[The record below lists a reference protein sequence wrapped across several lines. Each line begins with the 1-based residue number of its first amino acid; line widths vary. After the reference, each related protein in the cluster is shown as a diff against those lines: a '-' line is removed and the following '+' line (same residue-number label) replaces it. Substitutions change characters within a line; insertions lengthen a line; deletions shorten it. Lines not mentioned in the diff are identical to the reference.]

1 MEPLAALDSLMLAA
15 EKLGSAMHVGVL
27 LILSLPPDAGPDAGT
42 GVGTDAGVDFVDELH
57 RDSLIGPHDLDP
69 RLRRYP
75 HRGLDTGGVWVWREA
90 VEVDLRRHLHRTTL
104 PPGSGPDQL
113 WKLVSELHSERL
125 DMAAPLWASW
135 LIDGFDADGPGRSFA
150 LYIKVHHTV
159 VDGVAGLRMIADS
172 LCTDPD
178 RRGMPPF
185 YADKGAPAPCADKR
199 TDEVGADHQRW
210 RVPNPLAG
218 VRAVAEAVAAGLDLP
233 RRVAAAELATL
244 VGSLTSDAV
253 VAPLEAPQTRF
264 NTRLGPRRAAT
275 GTSLPR
281 EGIHAVREAA
291 GVSTND
297 VVTAVISGAL
307 RQWLI
312 DVGELPA
319 RSLVAMCP
327 VSVRTRKAAVT
338 ETDTASGGNRFG
350 LGLCP
355 LGTDLADPAER
366 LALIHEAMSR
376 IKQQVAAR
384 GADAMLAVMA
394 PAIGSTVV
402 PPLLPFGAVM
412 PPSCNMA
419 ISNVPGPAEDMFYN
433 GAHLD
438 AIYPVSTVFD
448 GMGLNV
454 TVCSYADRIEV
465 GYVTDAAL
473 MDDVAALVPLTQEA
487 FTDLAAAVG
496 ISTP

>member
-1 MEPLAALDSLMLAA
+1 MQSLGALEALMLAA

-27 LILSLPPDAGPDAGT
+27 LILSPPPAAQDAAT
-42 GVGTDAGVDFVDELH
+42 NYVDELH
-57 RDSLIGPHDLDP
+57 RDSLIGSHELDP
-69 RLRRYP
+69 RLRRHP
-75 HRGLDTGGVWVWREA
+75 HRGLDTGGVWVWRES
-90 VEVDLRRHLHRTTL
+90 VEVDLRRHLRRTTL
-104 PPGSGPDQL
+104 PPGSGLEQL

-125 DMAAPLWASW
+125 EMAAPLWASW
-135 LIDGFDADGPGRSFA
+135 LIDGFDADGPDGTFA
-150 LYIKVHHTV
+150 LYIKVHHIV
-159 VDGVAGLRMIADS
+159 VDGVGGLRMIADS
-172 LCTDPD
+172 LSPDPD
-178 RRGMPPF
+178 RRGMAPF
-185 YADKGAPAPCADKR
+185 YADKAVADNAGTESAGAHRP
-199 TDEVGADHQRW
+199 GW

-218 VRAVAEAVAAGLDLP
+218 VRAVTEAVTALLDLP
-233 RRVAAAELATL
+233 RRVAAAELSTV

-281 EGIHAVREAA
+281 DRILAAREAA

-327 VSVRTRKAAVT
+327 VSVRARDATAT
-338 ETDTASGGNRFG
+338 ETGTASAGNRFG

-355 LGTDLADPAER
+355 LGTELADPAER
-366 LALIHEAMSR
+366 LALVHEAMSR
-376 IKQQVAAR
+376 IKRQVAER

-402 PPLLPFGAVM
+402 LPLLPFGAIMPFGAIV

-419 ISNVPGPAEDMFYN
+419 ISNVPGPAEDMYYN

-438 AIYPVSTVFD
+438 EIYPVSTAFD

-454 TVCSYADRIEV
+454 TVCSYADRVEV
-465 GYVTDAAL
+465 GYVTDADL
-473 MDDVAALVPLTQEA
+473 MDDVGALVPLTHA
-487 FTDLAAAVG
+487 ALDDLAAAMG

>member
-1 MEPLAALDSLMLAA
+1 MEPLAALDALMLAA
-15 EKLGSAMHVGVL
+15 EKLGSAMHVGAL
-27 LILSLPPDAGPDAGT
+27 LILTAPRGTQPDY
-42 GVGTDAGVDFVDELH
+42 VDMLH
-57 RDSLIGPHDLDP
+57 RDSLIEPHELDP

-104 PPGSGPDQL
+104 PPGSGRQQL
-113 WKLVSELHSERL
+113 WDLVSELHGERL
-125 DMAAPLWASW
+125 DMAAPLWACW
-135 LIDGFDADGPGRSFA
+135 LIDGFDEGGPGGAFA
-150 LYIKVHHTV
+150 LYIKVHHIV
-159 VDGVAGLRMIADS
+159 VDGVGGLQMIADS
-172 LCTDPD
+172 LSPDPD

-185 YADKGAPAPCADKR
+185 YADRVVADKGM
-199 TDEVGADHQRW
+199 TDKGMTDNVVPDPAGAHRPGW
-210 RVPNPLAG
+210 GLPNPLTG
-218 VRAVAEAVAAGLDLP
+218 VRAVAGAVAGVVAAVLDLP
-233 RRVAAAELATL
+233 RRVAAAELAT
-244 VGSLTSDAV
+244 VVSSLTSHAV
-253 VAPLEAPQTRF
+253 VGPLEAPQTRF

-281 EGIHAVREAA
+281 DPILAVREAA

-307 RQWLI
+307 RHWLN
-312 DVGELPA
+312 DVGELPH

-327 VSVRTRKAAVT
+327 VSVRTRGAAGT
-338 ETDTASGGNRFG
+338 EGGSAAGGNRFG

-355 LGTDLADPAER
+355 LGTDLTDPAER
-366 LALIHEAMSR
+366 LALVHEAMSR
-376 IKQQVAAR
+376 IKHQVAER

-402 PPLLPFGAVM
+402 QPLLPFGAVV

-419 ISNVPGPAEDMFYN
+419 ISNVPGPSEDMFYN

-438 AIYPVSTVFD
+438 EIYPVSTAFD

-454 TVCSYADRIEV
+454 TVCSYADQIEV
-465 GYVTDAAL
+465 GYVTDADL
-473 MDDVAALVPLTQEA
+473 MDDVGALVPLTRAALTE
-487 FTDLAAAVG
+487 LAAAFG

>member
-1 MEPLAALDSLMLAA
+1 
-15 EKLGSAMHVGVL
+15 
-27 LILSLPPDAGPDAGT
+27 
-42 GVGTDAGVDFVDELH
+42 
-57 RDSLIGPHDLDP
+57 
-69 RLRRYP
+69 
-75 HRGLDTGGVWVWREA
+75 
-90 VEVDLRRHLHRTTL
+90 
-104 PPGSGPDQL
+104 
-113 WKLVSELHSERL
+113 
-125 DMAAPLWASW
+125 MAAPLWASW
-135 LIDGFDADGPGRSFA
+135 LIDGFDADGPGGPFA

-159 VDGVAGLRMIADS
+159 VDGVAGLRMITDS
-172 LCTDPD
+172 LSPDPD

-185 YADKGAPAPCADKR
+185 YADKTGDTEGGHHA
-199 TDEVGADHQRW
+199 GW

-218 VRAVAEAVAAGLDLP
+218 VRAVADAVAAGLDLP
-233 RRVAAAELATL
+233 RRVAAAELATV

-253 VAPLEAPQTRF
+253 VAPLAAPQTRF

-281 EGIHAVREAA
+281 DLIRAVRDAA
-291 GVSTND
+291 GVSSND
-297 VVTAVISGAL
+297 VVTTVISGAL

-327 VSVRTRKAAVT
+327 VSVRTRDAT
-338 ETDTASGGNRFG
+338 GTATGGNRFG

-355 LGTDLADPAER
+355 LGTDLGDPAER
-366 LALIHEAMSR
+366 LALVHEAMSR
-376 IKQQVAAR
+376 IKQQVAQR

-402 PPLLPFGAVM
+402 MPLLPFGAIM

-438 AIYPVSTVFD
+438 AIYPVSTAFD

-465 GYVTDAAL
+465 GYVTDAEL
-473 MDDVAALVPLTQEA
+473 MDDVSALVPLTRA
-487 FTDLAAAVG
+487 ALADVAAAVG
-496 ISTP
+496 VSRP